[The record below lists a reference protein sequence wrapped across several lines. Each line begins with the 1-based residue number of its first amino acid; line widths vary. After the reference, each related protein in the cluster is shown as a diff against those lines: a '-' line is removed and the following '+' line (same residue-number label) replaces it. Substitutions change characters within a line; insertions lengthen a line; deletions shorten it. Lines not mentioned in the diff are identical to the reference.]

1 MENKKMLLVI
11 GGVLVVLLAGA
22 GILYSRLGSSVN
34 REILQTQAVAEGT
47 AAGGQKASGEGQ
59 AEIGDS
65 GETVAVDGQNGGP
78 DSKGPDGENGGPGSS
93 SPDGENGS
101 PGSGSPDGENGGPG
115 TSSPDGQ
122 ASQASAPDFTVQDG
136 EENPVKLSDMVG
148 KPVVL
153 NFWASWCPP
162 CKMEMPDF
170 QEAFTEYGDS
180 VHFMMVNLTDGGRE
194 TVDTAKK
201 YVEDQGYTFPV
212 YFDTGSEAAIV
223 YGIMAVPATFFIDA
237 EGKPVARASGAIDR
251 ETLEKGIEMVLPG
264 DESPETE
271 AGT

>member
-180 VHFMMVNLTDGGRE
+180 VHFMMVNLTDGARE

>member
-11 GGVLVVLLAGA
+11 GGVLVVLLGGA

-34 REILQTQAVAEGT
+34 REILQTQAAAEGT

-78 DSKGPDGENGGPGSS
+78 GSKGPGGENGG
-93 SPDGENGS
+93 
-101 PGSGSPDGENGGPG
+101 PGSGSPDGENG
-115 TSSPDGQ
+115 SPDGQ
-122 ASQASAPDFTVQDG
+122 VSQAAAPDFTVQDG
-136 EENPVKLSDMVG
+136 EDNPVKLSDMVG

-180 VHFMMVNLTDGGRE
+180 VHFMMVNLTDGARE

>member
-11 GGVLVVLLAGA
+11 GGVLVVLLGGA
-22 GILYSRLGSSVN
+22 GILYSRLGGSVN

-78 DSKGPDGENGGPGSS
+78 GSKSPGGENGGPGS
-93 SPDGENGS
+93 G
-101 PGSGSPDGENGGPG
+101 
-115 TSSPDGQ
+115 SPDGQ
-122 ASQASAPDFTVQDG
+122 ASQAAAPDFTVQDG
-136 EENPVKLSDMVG
+136 EDNPVKLSDMVG

-180 VHFMMVNLTDGGRE
+180 VHFMMVNLTDGARE

>member
-11 GGVLVVLLAGA
+11 GGALVVLLAGA

-47 AAGGQKASGEGQ
+47 AAGGQKTSGEGQ

-65 GETVAVDGQNGGP
+65 GETVAVDKQ
-78 DSKGPDGENGGPGSS
+78 NGGPGSK
-93 SPDGENGS
+93 SPDGENSG
-101 PGSGSPDGENGGPG
+101 PGSGSTDGENG
-115 TSSPDGQ
+115 SPDGQ
-122 ASQASAPDFTVQDG
+122 ASQAAAPDFTVQDG

-180 VHFMMVNLTDGGRE
+180 VHFMMVNLTDGARE

>member
-11 GGVLVVLLAGA
+11 GGVLVVLLGGA
-22 GILYSRLGSSVN
+22 GILYSRLGGSVN

-78 DSKGPDGENGGPGSS
+78 GSKSPGGENGG
-93 SPDGENGS
+93 

-115 TSSPDGQ
+115 SGSPDGENGSPDGQ
-122 ASQASAPDFTVQDG
+122 ASQAAAPDFTVQDG
-136 EENPVKLSDMVG
+136 EDNPVKLSDMVG

-180 VHFMMVNLTDGGRE
+180 VHFMMVNLTDGARE

-264 DESPETE
+264 DESPETD